1 MKRRTFIKLSVISAA
16 GMVLPLQ
23 LEAQDD
29 DDDLPLLKPRTLI
42 TPNEEFYILQIDDPV
57 KLDAE
62 NWGLVITGLVENPI
76 KPLRLA
82 DITAMESVE
91 TMRTLKCIGDPIGI
105 EQMGNAKWKGV
116 RLRDL
121 IQKVGVKPNAK
132 VVVFRC
138 ADSYHTAIPLADA
151 LHEDTILAYEMNG
164 KPLPTE
170 HGYPV
175 RLLNPGHY
183 GTKNPKW
190 IVNIQLAEK
199 HVSYWEEKGWDPVAN
214 VKLATVIG
222 TPTPEEEIIT
232 GSTFIVS
239 GAAFDAGHH
248 GGIKKVEV
256 SVDYGETWQ
265 EAEIW
270 AKDTPLAWVLWKWKW
285 QVPKKKGPIEI
296 YARATTNS
304 GVTQDEVGIKV
315 KPVDA
320 LSYHTVDVKI
330 VDP

>member
-1 MKRRTFIKLSVISAA
+1 MKRRTFIKLSAISAA

-23 LEAQDD
+23 LEAQN

-42 TPNEEFYILQIDDPV
+42 TPNEDFYILQIDEPV

-76 KPLRLA
+76 KPLRLQ

-91 TMRTLKCIGDPIGI
+91 TMRTLKCIGDPIGT

-121 IQKVGVKPNAK
+121 IQKAGVKPNAK
-132 VVVFRC
+132 VAVFRC

-164 KPLPTE
+164 EPLPTD

-199 HVSYWEEKGWDPVAN
+199 HISYWEEKGWDPVAN

-222 TPTPEEEIIT
+222 TPTPEEEIIA

-265 EAEIW
+265 ETEIW

-285 QVPKKKGPIEI
+285 QVPRKKGPVEI

-304 GVTQDEVGIKV
+304 GITQDEVGIKV

>member
-1 MKRRTFIKLSVISAA
+1 
-16 GMVLPLQ
+16 
-23 LEAQDD
+23 
-29 DDDLPLLKPRTLI
+29 
-42 TPNEEFYILQIDDPV
+42 
-57 KLDAE
+57 
-62 NWGLVITGLVENPI
+62 
-76 KPLRLA
+76 
-82 DITAMESVE
+82 MESVE
-91 TMRTLKCIGDPIGI
+91 TMRTLKCIGDPIGT
-105 EQMGNAKWKGV
+105 EQMGNAEWRGV

-121 IQKVGVKPNAK
+121 LQKTGVKAEAK

-138 ADSYHTAIPLADA
+138 LDSYHTAIPLADA
-151 LHEDTILAYEMNG
+151 MHEDTILAYEMNG
-164 KPLPTE
+164 KPLPTD
-170 HGYPV
+170 HGFPV

-190 IVNIQLAEK
+190 IVNIQLATEHK
-199 HVSYWEEKGWDPVAN
+199 SYWEERGWDPVAN

-222 TPTPEEEIIT
+222 TPSEDEEVIG
-232 GSTFIVS
+232 GSNYIVS

-265 EAEIW
+265 KAEIW
-270 AKDTPLAWVLWKWKW
+270 AKDTPLAWVLWKWNW
-285 QVPKKKGPIEI
+285 RVPKKKGPVEI

-304 GVTQDEVGIKV
+304 GVTQDEFGINV

-320 LSYHTVDVKI
+320 LGYHTVDAKI